1 MFIWKNVSDV
11 SCKTRYI
18 IFDNLN
24 KRKCQTIHGV
34 KREDFIL
41 NLKNE
46 LQPVIN
52 EVRDLKTILFLDKKN
67 IYSFKIICFLI
78 VGFMIQYCRSIF

>member
-1 MFIWKNVSDV
+1 MFIWRNVSDV

-24 KRKCQTIHGV
+24 KTKCQTIHGV

-52 EVRDLKTILFLDKKN
+52 EVRD
-67 IYSFKIICFLI
+67 
-78 VGFMIQYCRSIF
+78 